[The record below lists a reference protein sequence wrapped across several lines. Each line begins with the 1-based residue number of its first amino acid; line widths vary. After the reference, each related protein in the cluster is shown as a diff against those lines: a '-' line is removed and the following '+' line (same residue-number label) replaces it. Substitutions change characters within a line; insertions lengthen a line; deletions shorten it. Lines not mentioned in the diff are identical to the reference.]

1 MKNFIYTIAFLLF
14 TILSFGQKANNDVYR
29 INQEHISNVNKSGCI
44 NEHNYDKNVELR
56 VKSKKIINDEIE
68 VVFEYVE
75 IPRGCYR
82 GDSKSYYNRNRNYSS
97 YVNQYTKGSCRTKSV
112 DNYYVARSTNN
123 ESTYSA
129 PANMVPS
136 VSQYY

>member
-1 MKNFIYTIAFLLF
+1 MKNIIYTIAFLLF

-29 INQEHISNVNKSGCI
+29 INQEHISNVNTSGCI
-44 NEHNYDKNVELR
+44 NQHNYDKNVELR

-82 GDSKSYYNRNRNYSS
+82 GESKSYYYRNNNYSTVGNVNPYTRSYGTKSANTYVTTNTYSS
-97 YVNQYTKGSCRTKSV
+97 YTTPVHNGSRGRT
-112 DNYYVARSTNN
+112 Y
-123 ESTYSA
+123 
-129 PANMVPS
+129 
-136 VSQYY
+136 